1 MLNSEKSADVCII
14 AEGCYPYV
22 SGGVSSWI
30 HTLISSQKELTFSVV
45 SILPY
50 KFSETIKY
58 KFPNNVIFH
67 KDIHLLKM
75 QKGKS
80 NLKNYINLGE
90 FLQTTLLKLFK
101 ENDLTAFQEL
111 IFFVQKNKKELGYK
125 LLFQSESTWYAITE
139 MYKKTMNNSSFL
151 DYFWS
156 WKNIL
161 GSIFSVL
168 MDELPQASCYHAV
181 STGYAGLYLS
191 KAHFET
197 SKPVILTE
205 HGIYTNER
213 KIEIATADWLY
224 DHVPFNLSVK
234 KGESYGLQE
243 MWTDSFTVFSK
254 LCYDVCSEIITLFEG
269 NMRLQVLDGAKPEKI
284 KIIPNGI
291 DYEKFSKISRIKKNR
306 PIVALIGRVVEIKD
320 VKTFIKSIDFVRN
333 STPDINAY
341 IIGGADEEPDY
352 FEECKELIQTLNL
365 QSNITFTGNVNIL
378 DYLAEIDIVVL
389 SSLSEGQPLVILECG
404 AAGIPCVATDV
415 GSCRELILGKKDES
429 PKLGDGGI
437 VTPLVNPNA
446 IAMAIDKLLFDFE
459 FYKSCSSAI
468 KKRVNTYYTLEQ
480 QTESYKK
487 IYLNLLNRS

>member
-1 MLNSEKSADVCII
+1 MNDVGKSADVCII

-30 HTLISSQKELTFSVV
+30 HTLISSQQKLTFSVV

-50 KFSETIKY
+50 KFDEPIKY

-67 KDIHLLKM
+67 KNVHLQKM
-75 QKGKS
+75 PSGKS
-80 NLKNYINLGE
+80 KLKSDINIGG
-90 FLQTTLLKLFK
+90 FLETTLLKLFK
-101 ENDLTAFQEL
+101 ENDLKAFKEL
-111 IFFVQKNKKELGYK
+111 IDFVKKNKKELGYK
-125 LLFQSESTWYAITE
+125 ILFQSEITWYVITE

-161 GSIFSVL
+161 GSIFSIL

-181 STGYAGLYLS
+181 STGYAGLYLA

-197 SKPVILTE
+197 SRPVILTE

-224 DHVPFNLSVK
+224 DHIPFNLSVE
-234 KGESYGLQE
+234 KGLSYGLQE
-243 MWTDSFTVFSK
+243 MWTDSFTIFSK
-254 LCYDVCSEIITLFEG
+254 LCYDVCSDIITLFEG
-269 NMRLQVLDGAKPEKI
+269 NVRLQLLDGAKPEKI

-291 DYEKFSKISRIKKNR
+291 DYAKFSKIPRVKKDR
-306 PIVALIGRVVEIKD
+306 PVAALIGRVVQIKD
-320 VKTFIKSIDFVRN
+320 VKTFIKSIDIVRS
-333 STPDINAY
+333 STPDIKAY
-341 IIGGADEEPDY
+341 IIGSTDEEPDY
-352 FEECKELIQTLNL
+352 FEECKELVQALNL
-365 QSNITFTGNVNIL
+365 QDNITFTGNVNVVEHL
-378 DYLAEIDIVVL
+378 GGIDVVVL

-404 AAGIPCVATDV
+404 AAGIPTVATDV
-415 GSCRELILGKKDES
+415 GSCRELILGKKDEL

-446 IAMAIDKLLFDFE
+446 IAFAIHKLLSDFE

-480 QTESYKK
+480 QSASYEE
-487 IYLNLLNRS
+487 IYLNLLNR